1 MSVTHDVWVKLY
13 AGLLGN
19 TANVFQRC
27 RGHVLTVVFD
37 IHKVIYS
44 YDLFLKVTVYPVL
57 WPKLCSDFS
66 VLCLLSLFGL
76 EIIDQD
82 IIYPYNTFGLW
93 VLYIVYGKIVVFFF
107 QLPLDSD
114 GLFGKVYIGP
124 AQLHYFDRAHS
135 CVNAYHEG
143 RERVAGFKKLF

>member
-1 MSVTHDVWVKLY
+1 MPKTQLHHFEAGTILQQHGGMSVPHDVWVKLY

-27 RGHVLTVVFD
+27 GGHVLAVVFD
-37 IHKVIYS
+37 VYKVVYGH
-44 YDLFLKVTVYPVL
+44 DLFLKVTVYPVF

-82 IIYPYNTFGLW
+82 IIYPYNTLGLR
-93 VLYIVYGKIVVFFF
+93 VLNIVYGKIVVFF
-107 QLPLDSD
+107 L
-114 GLFGKVYIGP
+114 
-124 AQLHYFDRAHS
+124 
-135 CVNAYHEG
+135 
-143 RERVAGFKKLF
+143 